1 MVIKSL
7 KELKAAKARVEKLE
21 AEVAQALEERLSG
34 LPDEL
39 GFDSIE
45 ELIAGLRSVSAKPAA
60 KKAGRKAKAPKAKAK
75 AKAPKAEG
83 KGKRGRRAR
92 ITPEMKEQVKTLVN
106 EGKSGA
112 EIAKALKIS
121 LPSVQNIKKAFGL
134 VKARPA
140 AAAAS

>member
-21 AEVAQALEERLSG
+21 KEVATALEQRLSR

-45 ELIAGLRSVSAKPAA
+45 ELVAALRSVSGKGSTVKRGRKPKAKPAA
-60 KKAGRKAKAPKAKAK
+60 KGGSRKAA
-75 AKAPKAEG
+75 
-83 KGKRGRRAR
+83 RGRRAR
-92 ITPEMKEQVKTLVN
+92 ITPEMKEQVKSMVN

-112 EIAKALKIS
+112 EIAKSLGIS

-134 VKARPA
+134 VKART
-140 AAAAS
+140 AAS

>member
-21 AEVAQALEERLSG
+21 AEVAQALEQRLTG
-34 LPDEL
+34 LPEEL

-45 ELIAGLRSVSAKPAA
+45 ELIAGLRSVAGKPVA
-60 KKAGRKAKAPKAKAK
+60 KKAGRKAKAPK

-106 EGKSGA
+106 EGRSGA

-134 VKARPA
+134 VKSRTSNE
-140 AAAAS
+140 AAS